1 MNHKLFVVKGPEIKV
16 EHKAPSKVVLDV
28 QGGSGSPGKSAYQL
42 WIEAGNQGTV
52 QDYLNTLKGETGEGV
67 APGGS
72 TGAILQ
78 KASSSDY
85 DTEWV
90 DVPDLVLIYN
100 NKIL

>member
-1 MNHKLFVVKGPEIKV
+1 MNQEIHIVGPNEILIEAKPTQQV
-16 EHKAPSKVVLDV
+16 NLQV
-28 QGGSGSPGKSAYQL
+28 QGGSGTPGKSAYQL
-42 WIEAGNQGTV
+42 WIEEGNQGTV

-67 APGGS
+67 APGGN
-72 TGAILQ
+72 TGALLQ

-85 DTEWV
+85 HTEWV